1 MLYFLRLF
9 VFKRHY
15 SYLWG
20 VHVQQHIQ
28 KEPPQ
33 TTHDN
38 LSHTTTTFAFTGTK
52 SPTTTDDCLL
62 STRYVCT
69 NVVLLGRK
77 GGFFWYYQQS
87 AKAPIEEIENESTTL
102 APDFFIFVF
111 SYISC
116 TYIQHPLYLGFCPTM
131 NSADV
136 ENESAIQRFTKY
148 NGTSKF
154 ISYLTTFEKYSLFV
168 YNVAG

>member
-1 MLYFLRLF
+1 MTICLNESPILIYE
-9 VFKRHY
+9 VFMFSKA
-15 SYLWG
+15 
-20 VHVQQHIQ
+20 Q

-69 NVVLLGRK
+69 NVVLGRK

-116 TYIQHPLYLGFCPTM
+116 TYIQHPLYTGFCPTM

-136 ENESAIQRFTKY
+136 KNESAIQRFTKY

-154 ISYLTTFEKYSLFV
+154 ISYPSTFEK
-168 YNVAG
+168 